1 MKNYLN
7 LFINF
12 IVEFLF
18 GVRVEGEP
26 VDLSYPAPAGELP
39 PVDQAFFEW
48 SKEYKVGC
56 LAKGRAVFY

>member
-12 IVEFLF
+12 IIEFLF

-26 VDLSYPAPAGELP
+26 VDLSRPEGSPELP
-39 PVDQAFFEW
+39 PLDEAFFEW
-48 SKEYKVGC
+48 CREFRVGC
-56 LAKGRAVFY
+56 QAKNKAVFY